1 MSESSKVQIAA
12 DIKEGQ
18 TSLLSQFSLAML
30 LHWMLMLL
38 LLGSSQGKRIS
49 IKDHFKLQAPSFL
62 SALDPDVE
70 DKKGS
75 FGTLMEKH
83 GSMLKD
89 RYPAPEESLEDEI
102 EEMIQSVQ
110 TENMKPIQG
119 SWYWNPINM
128 TFIWSIQRPIGIGGS
143 DRYTLA
149 FNQEG
154 IEFGK
159 AEGFE
164 NPGELEES
172 KLENFVF
179 GTETEEVLGSQTGT
193 N

>member
-1 MSESSKVQIAA
+1 MEPDQYDFHLEHSE
-12 DIKEGQ
+12 
-18 TSLLSQFSLAML
+18 T
-30 LHWMLMLL
+30 
-38 LLGSSQGKRIS
+38 
-49 IKDHFKLQAPSFL
+49 P
-62 SALDPDVE
+62 
-70 DKKGS
+70 
-75 FGTLMEKH
+75 
-83 GSMLKD
+83 
-89 RYPAPEESLEDEI
+89 
-102 EEMIQSVQ
+102 
-110 TENMKPIQG
+110 
-119 SWYWNPINM
+119 
-128 TFIWSIQRPIGIGGS
+128 GIGGS